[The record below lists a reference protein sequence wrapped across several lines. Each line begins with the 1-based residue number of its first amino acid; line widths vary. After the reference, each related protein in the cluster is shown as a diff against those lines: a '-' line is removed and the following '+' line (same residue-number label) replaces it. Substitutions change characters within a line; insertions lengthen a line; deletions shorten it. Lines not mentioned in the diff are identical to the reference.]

1 MSDMIDSNQ
10 YEKYEKIALFI
21 QPNIHKNLIA
31 TYEKYIRGKKPELY
45 IDENYIKTTKPL
57 SRASDTEP
65 SSQDKKDS
73 RRKSVSLEDII
84 TVCTYIA
91 LSKENIEQ
99 SIRTY
104 RENRRVYKRNWFNSI
119 KEEMGPPEKMRPKN
133 PRLLRKYAESTSL
146 INNMDR
152 SQDDDR
158 TIEEIMLDK
167 YNEIDNWRSDTTAPI
182 TDFSFTAQK
191 PTKTLANAFI
201 NDITFESL
209 LIIKDAFGGSIEGFN
224 TKSPT
229 EFNEH
234 PLFSFRSTVMDFE
247 PQLLE
252 NELTFFNQYSYK
264 DEDKGIEGDITV
276 KYNPDVDLPSTVTEK
291 NLSKIMKEF
300 QINLK
305 QRELDMKD
313 REIMTQLF
321 NLINGE
327 TLSTQHIRVD
337 LREFT
342 RRVFNIRV
350 PKKKHYED
358 IGNRLEKLK
367 NYDYTI
373 TVRSRETGELIETT
387 SLGLLNYLYINFQ
400 ENYFQYTPSEQWIR
414 TYVQKKYINILTDSY
429 KSVDS
434 PQTKGIMMI
443 LQQERLT
450 EYAKNSYTKTL
461 PLNYFRL
468 HMKLQKIGNA
478 ALVKELTN
486 HMSILKSEQI
496 VIKDFEFINKNSA
509 VTIQFLPL
517 DSKELIAYEF
527 NTKALDDPSKIID
540 VECVDI
546 TKTAGAD

>member
-1 MSDMIDSNQ
+1 MIDSNQ

-224 TKSPT
+224 TKYPT

-414 TYVQKKYINILTDSY
+414 TYVQKKYITDSY

-496 VIKDFEFINKNSA
+496 VIKDFEFINK
-509 VTIQFLPL
+509 
-517 DSKELIAYEF
+517 
-527 NTKALDDPSKIID
+527 
-540 VECVDI
+540 
-546 TKTAGAD
+546 

>member
-1 MSDMIDSNQ
+1 MIDSNQ

-209 LIIKDAFGGSIEGFN
+209 LIIKDAFGGSIEGFY
-224 TKSPT
+224 TKYPT

>member
-209 LIIKDAFGGSIEGFN
+209 LIIKDAFGGSIVGFN
-224 TKSPT
+224 TKYPT

-276 KYNPDVDLPSTVTEK
+276 KYNPDVNLPSTVTEK

-327 TLSTQHIRVD
+327 S
-337 LREFT
+337 
-342 RRVFNIRV
+342 
-350 PKKKHYED
+350 
-358 IGNRLEKLK
+358 
-367 NYDYTI
+367 
-373 TVRSRETGELIETT
+373 
-387 SLGLLNYLYINFQ
+387 
-400 ENYFQYTPSEQWIR
+400 
-414 TYVQKKYINILTDSY
+414 
-429 KSVDS
+429 
-434 PQTKGIMMI
+434 
-443 LQQERLT
+443 
-450 EYAKNSYTKTL
+450 
-461 PLNYFRL
+461 
-468 HMKLQKIGNA
+468 
-478 ALVKELTN
+478 
-486 HMSILKSEQI
+486 
-496 VIKDFEFINKNSA
+496 
-509 VTIQFLPL
+509 
-517 DSKELIAYEF
+517 
-527 NTKALDDPSKIID
+527 
-540 VECVDI
+540 
-546 TKTAGAD
+546 

>member
-468 HMKLQKIGNA
+468 HMKLQKIGNS

>member
-276 KYNPDVDLPSTVTEK
+276 KYNPDVNLPSTVTEK

>member
-1 MSDMIDSNQ
+1 
-10 YEKYEKIALFI
+10 
-21 QPNIHKNLIA
+21 
-31 TYEKYIRGKKPELY
+31 
-45 IDENYIKTTKPL
+45 
-57 SRASDTEP
+57 
-65 SSQDKKDS
+65 
-73 RRKSVSLEDII
+73 
-84 TVCTYIA
+84 
-91 LSKENIEQ
+91 
-99 SIRTY
+99 
-104 RENRRVYKRNWFNSI
+104 
-119 KEEMGPPEKMRPKN
+119 
-133 PRLLRKYAESTSL
+133 
-146 INNMDR
+146 
-152 SQDDDR
+152 
-158 TIEEIMLDK
+158 
-167 YNEIDNWRSDTTAPI
+167 
-182 TDFSFTAQK
+182 
-191 PTKTLANAFI
+191 
-201 NDITFESL
+201 
-209 LIIKDAFGGSIEGFN
+209 
-224 TKSPT
+224 
-229 EFNEH
+229 
-234 PLFSFRSTVMDFE
+234 MDFE

-276 KYNPDVDLPSTVTEK
+276 KYNPDVKLPSTVTEK

-434 PQTKGIMMI
+434 PQTKGIMML

>member
-209 LIIKDAFGGSIEGFN
+209 LIIKDALGGSIEGFN
-224 TKSPT
+224 TKYPT

-276 KYNPDVDLPSTVTEK
+276 KYNPDVNLPSTVTEK

>member
-224 TKSPT
+224 TKYPT

-264 DEDKGIEGDITV
+264 DEDKGIEGDIMV
-276 KYNPDVDLPSTVTEK
+276 KYNPDVNLPSTVTEK

-517 DSKELIAYEF
+517 DSKGLIAYEF

>member
-276 KYNPDVDLPSTVTEK
+276 KYNPDVNLPSTVTEK

-468 HMKLQKIGNA
+468 HMKLQKIGNS